1 MAGAV
6 GLRSPHAAAYRA
18 SMRTIVPLAAAAAAL
33 LLAGC
38 ASTQSGTS
46 AESAPQP
53 MPAVEQG
60 SPDVASSGGA
70 DGLDASQPTVAAD
83 EQAVIVTGWVSMV
96 AEAPIEA
103 ADAAAELATAAGG
116 SVSSRSEAAG
126 ADDVAER
133 AELTLRVPADE
144 VDGLLDDL
152 RAVGD
157 VRDVDVS
164 SVDVS
169 QQVRDLD
176 VRVASARASVD
187 RLTALLATAA
197 DTDTLLEIEGQLT
210 ARTMELESLLAQQ
223 SALADQVALSTITV
237 SIASEAVA
245 PSEPTTFLD
254 GLAAGWG
261 ALVAAAGAVAVGAGA
276 ALPWLAVLAILA
288 LAIVV
293 VARRRTTR
301 LSPSAPSPGDATS
314 RIP

>member
-1 MAGAV
+1 
-6 GLRSPHAAAYRA
+6 
-18 SMRTIVPLAAAAAAL
+18 MRTFAPLAAAAAAL

-53 MPAVEQG
+53 PAVA
-60 SPDVASSGGA
+60 PDVATEGGA
-70 DGLDASQPTVAAD
+70 DGFDSSQPAVAAD
-83 EQAVIVTGWVSMV
+83 EQSVIVTGWVSIV
-96 AEAPIEA
+96 AEAPIAA
-103 ADAAAELATAAGG
+103 ADAAADLATAAGG
-116 SVSSRSEAAG
+116 SVASRSESAG
-126 ADDVAER
+126 ADDVPER

-152 RAVGD
+152 RDIGD

-197 DTDTLLEIEGQLT
+197 DTATLLEIEGQLT
-210 ARTMELESLLAQQ
+210 TRTSELESLLAQQ
-223 SALADQVALSTITV
+223 AALADQVALSTITV
-237 SIASEAVA
+237 SIASEAIA
-245 PSEPTTFLD
+245 PSEPSTFLD
-254 GLAAGWG
+254 GLAAGW
-261 ALVAAAGAVAVGAGA
+261 ASLVAAAGAVAIGVGA
-276 ALPWLAVLAILA
+276 ALPWLAVLAIPVA
-288 LAIVV
+288 VIVV
-293 VARRRTTR
+293 VARRRTSR

-314 RIP
+314 HLP